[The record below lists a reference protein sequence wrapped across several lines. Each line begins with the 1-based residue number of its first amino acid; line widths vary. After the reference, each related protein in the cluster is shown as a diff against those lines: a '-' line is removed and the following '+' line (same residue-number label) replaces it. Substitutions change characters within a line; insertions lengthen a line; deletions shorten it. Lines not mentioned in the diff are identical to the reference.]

1 VVELWRN
8 ANLRAHTALLKIL
21 NGGSGPLSTA
31 NGVVAID
38 LRPLV
43 GQISSTLT
51 SRTNGRV
58 SLPADAGRIVLLQSD
73 QLSAAQKSVKLLRVL
88 GLPLLLLSLVVYA
101 LALYLSRA
109 RRRTLRAC
117 AFGMLAAG
125 LVLVIVRRVLGDYF
139 INSLT
144 NLPDVRAAAHVT
156 WYMAT
161 DQLANANVTL
171 CSVALLALIGT
182 WFAGPGRRATGSRR
196 ALTPYLRDPGVA
208 FGVYAMVL
216 LVLIIWAPVNAARN
230 PIMILILGILGAIG
244 IEALRRLVIREFP
257 DVTERDLG
265 HRLHAGWS
273 RARAGIRREPAPAPA
288 APADGGRYA
297 ALDQLAALH
306 DRGVLNDQEF
316 AKEKAALLAHA

>member
-1 VVELWRN
+1 
-8 ANLRAHTALLKIL
+8 
-21 NGGSGPLSTA
+21 
-31 NGVVAID
+31 
-38 LRPLV
+38 
-43 GQISSTLT
+43 
-51 SRTNGRV
+51 
-58 SLPADAGRIVLLQSD
+58 
-73 QLSAAQKSVKLLRVL
+73 
-88 GLPLLLLSLVVYA
+88 
-101 LALYLSRA
+101 
-109 RRRTLRAC
+109 
-117 AFGMLAAG
+117 MLAAG
-125 LVLVIVRRVLGDYF
+125 LVLVVVRRVLGDYF

-144 NLPDVRAAAHVT
+144 TLPDVRAAAHVT

-182 WFAGPGRRATGSRR
+182 WFAGPGRRATSSRH

-216 LVLIIWAPVNAARN
+216 LVLIIWAPVNATRN
-230 PIMILILGILGAIG
+230 PIMILILGVLGAIG
-244 IEALRRLVIREFP
+244 IEALRRIVIREFP

-273 RARAGIRREPAPAPA
+273 RARASVRREPAA
-288 APADGGRYA
+288 APVAHAETGRYA

-306 DRGVLNDQEF
+306 DRGVLDDQEF